1 MEIGLRLNRSSI
13 DKQQQVKDKEQWV
26 DKTNNRTSDIITLV
40 SIKDSP
46 TTGRNCLKALFQLAN
61 IINTMILTLT
71 CNNSKIST
79 KCLNNSINNKCLKDS
94 YRVNQVCRETYN
106 LKEPWEEV
114 LSHLSWTMDSKFL
127 AKTDQTLGKAA
138 LLGTLS
144 LPEKEFLSIL
154 ISSRGKS

>member
-1 MEIGLRLNRSSI
+1 MEIDLRQNRLSI

-61 IINTMILTLT
+61 TTNTMILTLT

-79 KCLNNSINNKCLKDS
+79 KCLNSINNKCLKDS
-94 YRVNQVCRETYN
+94 FRVNQVCKETYN
-106 LKEPWEEV
+106 LKELWEEV

-127 AKTDQTLGKAA
+127 GKIDQTLGKAA
-138 LLGTLS
+138 LLGTLL

>member
-1 MEIGLRLNRSSI
+1 MEIGHRLNRLSI

-40 SIKDSP
+40 STKGSP
-46 TTGRNCLKALFQLAN
+46 TTVHNCLKALFQLAN

-79 KCLNNSINNKCLKDS
+79 KCLNSINNKCLKDS

-106 LKEPWEEV
+106 LKEPWGEV
-114 LSHLSWTMDSKFL
+114 LSHLSWTMDSKFQ

-138 LLGTLS
+138 LRGTLS